1 MSRTS
6 SRKPL
11 SKTPVKRCWKKKI
24 YICSEGGKIN
34 QTEKNYFTKFI
45 DHKRFTATYQTSSVT
60 AYKQLY
66 QDARKKIQSS
76 REDQIDYAFILFDLD
91 LDSNNWKEKIEFA
104 KKNTTDQILFIPS
117 NPMFEYWLLLH
128 FEQTRHGYNSKDELM
143 RQLRKHIPQY
153 KKNYSNYQITSEQVH
168 LAAKRAKLYLDPH
181 NRKTDCEL
189 LDEIAKQTGTLVYR
203 IIEVLDDTES

>member
-1 MSRTS
+1 MSKAS

-11 SKTPVKRCWKKKI
+11 TKTPVKRCWRKKI

-34 QTEKNYFTKFI
+34 QTEKIYFTKII
-45 DHKRFTATYQTSSVT
+45 DRKRFTAAYQTSSVT

-66 QDARKKIQSS
+66 QDAKKKIQSTK
-76 REDQIDYAFILFDLD
+76 EDQIDCAFILFDLD
-91 LDSNNWKEKIEFA
+91 LNSNNWKEKIEFA
-104 KKNTTDQILFIPS
+104 KKNGTAKILFIPS

-153 KKNYSNYQITSEQVH
+153 KKNYSSYQITSEQVH
-168 LAAKRAKLYLDPH
+168 LAASRAKQYLDPH

-189 LDEIAKQTGTLVYR
+189 LDEIAQHTGTLVYR
-203 IIEVLDDTES
+203 MIELLDDTES